1 MIYKILM
8 NGLKLRLILL
18 LSALMIVGH
27 LAFIMGGWGF
37 FIKTSTSYPGEEF
50 NTNFNKFY
58 FVTFLSIM
66 GVKNWMSNWK
76 MWRLSVMVED

>member
-1 MIYKILM
+1 M

-27 LAFIMGGWGF
+27 LTFIMGGWGF
-37 FIKTSTSYPGEEF
+37 WINNKNNSTDEVEF
-50 NTNFNKFY
+50 SAKLCKFY